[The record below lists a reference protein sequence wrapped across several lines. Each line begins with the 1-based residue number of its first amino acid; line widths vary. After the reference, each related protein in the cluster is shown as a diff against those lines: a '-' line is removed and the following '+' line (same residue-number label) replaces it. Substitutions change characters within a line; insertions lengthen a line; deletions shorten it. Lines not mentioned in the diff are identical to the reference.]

1 MEVSLNDALGVKSKN
16 KYTQVVSLLFN
27 ARTNAHIAHLQTNS
41 YAQHKAL
48 DEFYSGV
55 LDLADK
61 FAESAQGTQ
70 GILTG
75 YDLGKLNPGDIIS
88 FLKSN
93 MSELLMFKTKFNPSK
108 EGHLIQLI
116 DDMVELY
123 TSTLYKLTQLK

>member
-1 MEVSLNDALGVKSKN
+1 MNPIETALTKN

-27 ARTNAHIAHLQTNS
+27 ARTNVHIMHLQTKS
-41 YAQHKAL
+41 FAVHKAL
-48 DEFYSGV
+48 DEFYSAIVG
-55 LDLADK
+55 LADS

-70 GILTG
+70 GILQGYSIGTLYTG
-75 YDLGKLNPGDIIS
+75 EPIP

-93 MSELLMFKTKFNPSK
+93 MEELLKIKATLNQKM

-123 TSTLYKLTQLK
+123 TSTIYKLTNLK